1 MWAPRHSSASRA
13 VTASVA
19 AHALLFALARLAP
32 APAPPAPPAPDALRP
47 TEFDLTPPEAPA
59 EPTPTPAP
67 PAPSAAPTAA
77 PARAAR
83 SAVVRVAP
91 SQRGAESPSTAPEA
105 PPTPAP
111 PAPVAVTPTPP
122 APPLNA
128 NEVLRA
134 SNRAAFDAW
143 SRGAVVLTAVGDG
156 HTQRDIIQLPQGTPE
171 ERARRASAGYVR
183 EQLAATHQHDAP
195 GVRGYFWSLRRR
207 MTEIWRP
214 GVAREPSMGDA
225 LLAGVAMP
233 VAAMRDVLR
242 NAAGAAAEPGR
253 QGAAADALDGHRGND
268 PTARNVTPFTGIV
281 DASHGTATRTR
292 AEVEVVQDAQ
302 GNVVSVRVV
311 RSARV
316 AGFDEAALHAVRE
329 ALPLQAAVPMPGG
342 RRSRWSFEVVASR
355 DPIIPAVGFA
365 FDESSG
371 WFELHYPGRL
381 HLRSR
386 VWLEGASPLGG

>member
-1 MWAPRHSSASRA
+1 

-32 APAPPAPPAPDALRP
+32 APRPPAPPVPDALRP

-59 EPTPTPAP
+59 AQAPTPPRRDRPAHP
-67 PAPSAAPTAA
+67 GIRAPDAHALTRR
-77 PARAAR
+77 RAAR
-83 SAVVRVAP
+83 WSGWRRQTTGPKHRRPRPRSPAHDGTARAR
-91 SQRGAESPSTAPEA
+91 RGDVHPAHPR
-105 PPTPAP
+105 PT
-111 PAPVAVTPTPP
+111 
-122 APPLNA
+122 LNA

-386 VWLEGASPLGG
+386 VWLEGASPLGS

>member
-1 MWAPRHSSASRA
+1 MT
-13 VTASVA
+13 VSVA
-19 AHALLFALARLAP
+19 AHALLFVLARLAP
-32 APAPPAPPAPDALRP
+32 APAPPAPPAPDALRV
-47 TEFDLTPPEAPA
+47 TEFELPPPVAAAAPTVPAATPPPPA
-59 EPTPTPAP
+59 AVAP
-67 PAPSAAPTAA
+67 PAPRAAPPAVTRSLPA
-77 PARAAR
+77 PRGTVA
-83 SAVVRVAP
+83 VAP
-91 SQRGAESPSTAPEA
+91 APEA
-105 PPTPAP
+105 TPAP
-111 PAPVAVTPTPP
+111 PAPVAP
-122 APPLNA
+122 APSPATTSPSINA

-156 HTQRDIIQLPQGTPE
+156 HTRRDLIQLPQGTPE
-171 ERARRASAGYVR
+171 ERARRASTGYIR

-214 GVAREPSMGDA
+214 GVAREPSLGDA

-268 PTARNVTPFTGIV
+268 PTARNVTPYTGIV

-355 DPIIPAVGFA
+355 DPIMPGVGFS

>member
-1 MWAPRHSSASRA
+1 MRVRHRHTPGRA
-13 VTASVA
+13 LTASIA
-19 AHALLFALARLAP
+19 AHALLFALARLTP
-32 APAPPAPPAPDALRP
+32 APASPAPPAPDALRP
-47 TEFDLTPPEAPA
+47 TEFDLAPPEAPA
-59 EPTPTPAP
+59 AQTPTPPTPT
-67 PAPSAAPTAA
+67 STPT
-77 PARAAR
+77 PVRAAR
-83 SAVVRVAP
+83 SAMVRVAP
-91 SQRGAESPSTAPEA
+91 TDHAAEA
-105 PPTPAP
+105 PPSSPEATPTTAP
-111 PAPVAVTPTPP
+111 PAPVAVTPAPP
-122 APPLNA
+122 APPAPTLNA

-156 HTQRDIIQLPQGTPE
+156 HTQRDLIQLPQGTPE
-171 ERARRASAGYVR
+171 ERARRASAVYVR

-233 VAAMRDVLR
+233 VAAMRDVRR

-281 DASHGTATRTR
+281 DVSHGTATRTR

-386 VWLEGASPLGG
+386 VWLEGASPLGS

>member
-1 MWAPRHSSASRA
+1 
-13 VTASVA
+13 
-19 AHALLFALARLAP
+19 
-32 APAPPAPPAPDALRP
+32 
-47 TEFDLTPPEAPA
+47 
-59 EPTPTPAP
+59 
-67 PAPSAAPTAA
+67 
-77 PARAAR
+77 
-83 SAVVRVAP
+83 
-91 SQRGAESPSTAPEA
+91 
-105 PPTPAP
+105 
-111 PAPVAVTPTPP
+111 
-122 APPLNA
+122 
-128 NEVLRA
+128 
-134 SNRAAFDAW
+134 
-143 SRGAVVLTAVGDG
+143 
-156 HTQRDIIQLPQGTPE
+156 
-171 ERARRASAGYVR
+171 
-183 EQLAATHQHDAP
+183 
-195 GVRGYFWSLRRR
+195 
-207 MTEIWRP
+207 
-214 GVAREPSMGDA
+214 
-225 LLAGVAMP
+225 MP

-302 GNVVSVRVV
+302 GNVVSVRIV

-365 FDESSG
+365 FDESNG

-386 VWLEGASPLGG
+386 VWLEGASPLGS